1 MPSPQFTGPLPPAG
15 RQFCI
20 LCAADWKAR
29 AIAKL
34 HERGTDLNAGGTFDL
49 GELMFPDV
57 PELGVTET
65 AMMLPAPAAAGGQ
78 QMVIMGLAC
87 WSHTQAIQVM
97 DTALAV
103 AGSGPGGQF
112 AGAVDLGRRQ
122 G

>member
-29 AIAKL
+29 AIAIL
-34 HERGTDLNAGGTFDL
+34 HERGTDLATSATIDL
-49 GELMFPDV
+49 SAIMDGQVPDV
-57 PELGVTET
+57 GVVET

-87 WSHTQAIQVM
+87 WSHAQAIQIM
-97 DTALAV
+97 DTALAIG
-103 AGSGPGGQF
+103 GSGPGAAF
-112 AGAVDLGRRQ
+112 AGAVDLGKRH